1 MEDGCKRRFWESR
14 FKSQALLDET
24 ALLSCMAYVDLNPIR
39 AGISHDLESSD
50 FTSVKERIQ
59 QVHGTEKSDA
69 PRLMPFSEVINQQQ
83 DFAALPFNLKDYID
97 LVDWTGRCV
106 RKDKR
111 GFIEEQSPH
120 LIASLGLSQ
129 EQWQY
134 LSLEIQTQSI
144 SMLHGLEKLAA
155 VEKRRK
161 AEVAA

>member
-1 MEDGCKRRFWESR
+1 
-14 FKSQALLDET
+14 
-24 ALLSCMAYVDLNPIR
+24 MAYIDLNPIR

-50 FTSVKERIQ
+50 FTSVKDRIQ
-59 QVHGTEKSDA
+59 QVHGTEKSNT

-83 DFAALPFNLKDYID
+83 DFAALPFNLKDCID

-120 LIASLGLSQ
+120 LITTLGISQ

-161 AEVAA
+161 TEVAA